1 MKKRVVSILLL
12 LCMALTMLPAPG
24 LGEEAVSL
32 PGQTLHAYRGADEE
46 SECLHEKDAEGYC
59 TADGCTHNADG
70 HDCCPLRDTRI
81 VLTRDQSMT
90 TQIQKSYDGTTQGY
104 LRAVFYTDGTNRI
117 TLTTEGSEANCAIAA
132 VYDTPELG
140 QGKTVTVTVTLT
152 EEMAR
157 RYCFRNG
164 ATADTFTTTGDIEK
178 IIPPLSIGLR
188 KTEFRVGERLYPSLA
203 LIGVMEN
210 AEVTY
215 RYAND
220 PAIAGPEFI
229 EINPRIDENTAI
241 SLPGDYW
248 VYATTTETENFKA
261 NYTSP
266 VKITVR
272 DYCTVTFNPNGG
284 YVRPEEGTKKVAW
297 GKKYGELPVP
307 TREGFDFDGWYMAA
321 EGGSQIYATDRMPA
335 NIKRQTLYAHWNEHG
350 ADNDN
355 DGFCDFCDECVH
367 EKDENGCA
375 VVNCAHK
382 AGGLTCCPRRALI
395 TPVLT
400 PPTVEGTFYA
410 FDSYGALK
418 AGLTGGE
425 ATVDG
430 VKIEGTFAF
439 DENENLYGFPP
450 FDDQTLRGGELTR
463 TVVFTPADTERYA
476 SASCTVTVT
485 VHKLTVDEI
494 WGTYIDITNKKIGT
508 PFSELGLSN
517 DLSFYALRGGVRC
530 DSTYQGAVVWN
541 ESDYD
546 PNEPHEQTITGTL
559 AIIEAWKDNFEE
571 PNPPIKTSVKVKLQ
585 YDPVTPTIVTPPV
598 FRWSKGD
605 FQLGDN
611 RIFVGDYLETGTT
624 KKLGEADATAELV
637 GGEAQLNGQKID
649 GTFALVS
656 PRPKWTDHV
665 GAYTVKVIFTPED
678 TVLYAQAECT
688 IDIEAIK
695 RTVARVDYLLKSV
708 TDKPV
713 GTAFEDLEMFGMAS
727 FWTEDGSY
735 YSGVNVTWDESTYDP
750 NSEAEQIVTGA
761 LNLGGYSDFVQQP
774 SPELKAE
781 VRVKLLNSHIHAYT
795 QKIQKPEALKTPADC
810 LSDAVYYLSCA
821 CGAVSTD
828 EADTFIA
835 QGTALDHDWAAWTQ
849 NADRKTH
856 TRVCRRD
863 ASHTETGDCRG
874 GAAICDD
881 CKAAYGEAAEREYS
895 VEVRIIGMPEWGTV
909 TPMKTKARAGEKVTL
924 TATPTKGNAFK
935 EWVFLNEYPG
945 GGGYV
950 NPVLTFTMPAEDVV
964 YQAHFTVKYYSV
976 SWQTTELSSGS
987 AYYVTW
993 GNRLLDIL
1001 ARNPKN
1007 GDLVFT
1013 GWKYDDPNKGP
1024 KDGTIVTEEM
1034 TYGDLAGEDT
1044 VPALR
1049 FVAQWHEHKFNLWT
1063 NDPKTLKSPAD
1074 CTHNAVYYWQCLCG
1088 LVERNDEH
1096 TYEME
1101 NTALGHTWAAWTQN
1115 EDGKTH
1121 TRVCTRDAS
1130 HTETGDCHGG
1140 QATCIAQAICEDCKA
1155 AYGGLAAHSYGTEW
1169 KTNRYK
1175 HWHEC
1180 TVCGAETERMNHS
1193 DSDDDH
1199 LCDTCDK
1206 KMTEHDFTA
1215 EKAEEKYL
1223 KAAATCQSP
1232 AVYCKSCTICGAQGT
1247 ETFEQGGKNPDNH
1260 TGTLGDWQH
1269 DADSHW
1275 KVYSCCQAEALK
1287 AAHAGGQATCT
1298 AQAVCE
1304 DCRAAY
1310 GEALDHNWLED
1321 WGRDT
1326 DKHWHECA
1334 RCHEK
1339 KDAAEHDF
1347 GEGDACVTCGYQ
1359 RAHVHRLTFV
1369 QAQEATCTQDGHTA
1383 YYTCSGCSAW
1393 FKDATGS
1400 VEITDKNAVILP
1412 TGGHAFGSWQSD
1424 AADHWKVCGKCLL
1437 EADRNAHNF
1446 EAIVDRP
1453 AAEGVKGEQHEECTV
1468 CGYSKEPTEIPALP
1482 IIITHIDAKITA
1494 PALGEKAS
1502 FTAAFTTQPER
1513 SVGLELFFWYM
1524 IPADQFTGQAGDRW
1538 LPMPE
1543 EDSPVFQTGYYY
1555 AVELYAGANDG
1566 YVFADSVVK
1575 TVNGQPHD
1583 TTYSGNGNETS
1594 AYLAFVFAPLTEH
1607 THAFGAWHSDE
1618 TDHWRECA
1626 CGEQADKAPHT
1637 ESGWMID
1644 RSATETEAGSR
1655 HTECTVCGR
1664 VLRTEEIPATGHAFG
1679 SAWKSDET
1687 DHWHECAACGEQADK
1702 APHTESGWFIDR
1714 EATETEAG
1722 GRHTECA
1729 VCGRALRMEEI
1740 PATGHAFGSAWH
1752 SDETD
1757 HWRECACGEQAD
1769 KAPHTESGWMI
1780 DRAATETEAGGR
1792 HTECTVCGRVL
1803 RTEEIPATGHAF
1815 GDWQSDETDH
1825 WHECATCGEQADK
1838 APHEFKWVIDR
1849 RPTAAQKGSR
1859 HEECIICG
1867 HQRAAVEIPATGA
1880 SDVPKTG
1887 DRSYGALGYALLAS
1901 VLGLLGA
1908 ACLGKKKR
1916 VR

>member
-1 MKKRVVSILLL
+1 M
-12 LCMALTMLPAPG
+12 
-24 LGEEAVSL
+24 
-32 PGQTLHAYRGADEE
+32 
-46 SECLHEKDAEGYC
+46 
-59 TADGCTHNADG
+59 
-70 HDCCPLRDTRI
+70 
-81 VLTRDQSMT
+81 
-90 TQIQKSYDGTTQGY
+90 
-104 LRAVFYTDGTNRI
+104 
-117 TLTTEGSEANCAIAA
+117 
-132 VYDTPELG
+132 
-140 QGKTVTVTVTLT
+140 
-152 EEMAR
+152 
-157 RYCFRNG
+157 
-164 ATADTFTTTGDIEK
+164 
-178 IIPPLSIGLR
+178 
-188 KTEFRVGERLYPSLA
+188 
-203 LIGVMEN
+203 
-210 AEVTY
+210 
-215 RYAND
+215 
-220 PAIAGPEFI
+220 
-229 EINPRIDENTAI
+229 
-241 SLPGDYW
+241 
-248 VYATTTETENFKA
+248 
-261 NYTSP
+261 
-266 VKITVR
+266 
-272 DYCTVTFNPNGG
+272 
-284 YVRPEEGTKKVAW
+284 
-297 GKKYGELPVP
+297 
-307 TREGFDFDGWYMAA
+307 
-321 EGGSQIYATDRMPA
+321 
-335 NIKRQTLYAHWNEHG
+335 
-350 ADNDN
+350 
-355 DGFCDFCDECVH
+355 
-367 EKDENGCA
+367 
-375 VVNCAHK
+375 
-382 AGGLTCCPRRALI
+382 
-395 TPVLT
+395 
-400 PPTVEGTFYA
+400 
-410 FDSYGALK
+410 
-418 AGLTGGE
+418 
-425 ATVDG
+425 
-430 VKIEGTFAF
+430 KIEGTFAF

-485 VHKLTVDEI
+485 VHKLTVYEI

-585 YDPVTPTIVTPPV
+585 YDLVTPTIVTPPV

-695 RTVARVDYLLKSV
+695 RTVARVDYLPKSV

-735 YSGVNVTWDESTYDP
+735 FSGVNVTWDESTYDP
-750 NSEAEQIVTGA
+750 NSEAEQIVTGT
-761 LNLGGYSDFVQQP
+761 LDLKYISEYVQQP
-774 SPELKAE
+774 DPELKAK
-781 VRVKLLNSHIHAYT
+781 VRVKLLHVYAYT
-795 QKIQKPEALKTPADC
+795 QKIQKPEALKTSADC
-810 LSDAVYYLSCA
+810 LGDAVYYLSCA
-821 CGAVSTD
+821 CGEVSKN
-828 EADTFIA
+828 EADTFTA
-835 QGTALDHDWAAWTQ
+835 EGTALDHA
-849 NADRKTH
+849 
-856 TRVCRRD
+856 
-863 ASHTETGDCRG
+863 
-874 GAAICDD
+874 
-881 CKAAYGEAAEREYS
+881 
-895 VEVRIIGMPEWGTV
+895 
-909 TPMKTKARAGEKVTL
+909 
-924 TATPTKGNAFK
+924 
-935 EWVFLNEYPG
+935 
-945 GGGYV
+945 
-950 NPVLTFTMPAEDVV
+950 
-964 YQAHFTVKYYSV
+964 
-976 SWQTTELSSGS
+976 
-987 AYYVTW
+987 
-993 GNRLLDIL
+993 
-1001 ARNPKN
+1001 
-1007 GDLVFT
+1007 
-1013 GWKYDDPNKGP
+1013 
-1024 KDGTIVTEEM
+1024 
-1034 TYGDLAGEDT
+1034 
-1044 VPALR
+1044 
-1049 FVAQWHEHKFNLWT
+1049 
-1063 NDPKTLKSPAD
+1063 
-1074 CTHNAVYYWQCLCG
+1074 
-1088 LVERNDEH
+1088 
-1096 TYEME
+1096 
-1101 NTALGHTWAAWTQN
+1101 WAAWTQN
-1115 EDGKTH
+1115 EDGRTH

-1130 HTETGDCHGG
+1130 HTETGDC
-1140 QATCIAQAICEDCKA
+1140 
-1155 AYGGLAAHSYGTEW
+1155 
-1169 KTNRYK
+1169 R
-1175 HWHEC
+1175 
-1180 TVCGAETERMNHS
+1180 
-1193 DSDDDH
+1193 
-1199 LCDTCDK
+1199 
-1206 KMTEHDFTA
+1206 
-1215 EKAEEKYL
+1215 
-1223 KAAATCQSP
+1223 
-1232 AVYCKSCTICGAQGT
+1232 
-1247 ETFEQGGKNPDNH
+1247 
-1260 TGTLGDWQH
+1260 
-1269 DADSHW
+1269 
-1275 KVYSCCQAEALK
+1275 
-1287 AAHAGGQATCT
+1287 GGQATCT

-1334 RCHEK
+1334 RCHKK

-1369 QAQEATCTQDGHTA
+1369 QVQEATCTQDGHTA

-1393 FKDATGS
+1393 FMDATGA
-1400 VEITDKNAVILP
+1400 VEITDKNTVSIPAS
-1412 TGGHAFGSWQSD
+1412 GHAFGSWQFD
-1424 AADHWKVCGKCLL
+1424 AAEHWKTCGKCQL
-1437 EADRNAHNF
+1437 EADRASHSF

-1468 CGYSKEPTEIPALP
+1468 CGYSKEPTKIPALP

-1502 FTAAFTTQPER
+1502 FTAAFTTQPEG

-1538 LPMPE
+1538 LSMPE

-1607 THAFGAWHSDE
+1607 THAFGAWHSDA
-1618 TDHWRECA
+1618 TDHWHECA
-1626 CGEQADKAPHT
+1626 TCGEQADKAPHT

-1644 RSATETEAGSR
+1644 REVTETEAGS
-1655 HTECTVCGR
+1655 
-1664 VLRTEEIPATGHAFG
+1664 
-1679 SAWKSDET
+1679 K
-1687 DHWHECAACGEQADK
+1687 
-1702 APHTESGWFIDR
+1702 
-1714 EATETEAG
+1714 
-1722 GRHTECA
+1722 
-1729 VCGRALRMEEI
+1729 
-1740 PATGHAFGSAWH
+1740 
-1752 SDETD
+1752 
-1757 HWRECACGEQAD
+1757 
-1769 KAPHTESGWMI
+1769 
-1780 DRAATETEAGGR
+1780 

-1825 WHECATCGEQADK
+1825 WHECAACGEQADK
-1838 APHEFKWVIDR
+1838 AAHEFKWVIDR

-1880 SDVPKTG
+1880 ADVPKTG
-1887 DRSYGALGYALLAS
+1887 DCGRKALGYALLAS

>member
-46 SECLHEKDAEGYC
+46 SECLHEKDEEGCC
-59 TADGCTHNADG
+59 TVSGCTHNADG
-70 HDCCPLRDTRI
+70 YACCPIKGSRI
-81 VLTRDQSMT
+81 VLERESQTFS
-90 TQIQKSYDGTTQGY
+90 ISKSYDGTTQGF

-117 TLTTEGSEANCAIAA
+117 TLTSEGSEANCAIAA

-164 ATADTFTTTGDIEK
+164 ATADTFTTTGDIDK

-188 KTEFRVGERLYPSLA
+188 MGKKEFRVGERLYPYLS
-203 LIGVMEN
+203 LIGVMEK

-220 PAIAGPEFI
+220 PAIAGLI

-248 VYATTTETENFKA
+248 VYATTTETPHFKA
-261 NYTSP
+261 GCTSP
-266 VKITVR
+266 FKITVY
-272 DYCTVTFNPNGG
+272 DCCIVTLDPNGG
-284 YVRPEEGTKKVAW
+284 SLKPEDREREVRW
-297 GKKYGELPVP
+297 GNAYGDLPVP

-321 EGGSQIYATDRMPA
+321 EGGSQIYETDRMPA
-335 NIKRQTLYAHWNEHG
+335 NIKWQTLYAHWNEHG

-375 VVNCAHK
+375 VADCAHK
-382 AGGLTCCPRRALI
+382 AGGLTCCLSGALAE
-395 TPVLT
+395 PVLT
-400 PPTVEGTFYA
+400 PPTVAGTFYA
-410 FDSYGALK
+410 FDSYRELQ

-450 FDDQTLRGGELTR
+450 HEERTLRGGELTR
-463 TVVFTPADTERYA
+463 TVVFTPADTGKYA
-476 SASCTVTVT
+476 RAACTVTVT

-494 WGTYIDITNKKIGT
+494 PGVYIDVTDKKLGT
-508 PFSELGLSN
+508 PFHELGLS
-517 DLSFYALRGGVRC
+517 DWLSFYALRGGVRC
-530 DSTYQGAVVWN
+530 DSTYQGKVVWN

-559 AIIEAWKDNFEE
+559 AILEAWKDNFEE
-571 PNPPIKTSVKVKLQ
+571 PNPPITTSVKVKLQ
-585 YDPVTPTIVTPPV
+585 YAPVPPTIVTPPV
-598 FRWSKGD
+598 FRWSKGT
-605 FQLGDN
+605 FRLGDN

-624 KKLGEADATAELV
+624 KEPGEEDAIAELV
-637 GGEAQLNGQKID
+637 GGEARVNGQKVD
-649 GTFALVS
+649 GSFEFIS
-656 PRPKWTDHV
+656 PSPMWTERV
-665 GAYTVKVIFTPED
+665 GTYSVRVIFTPED

-695 RTVARVDYLLKSV
+695 RTVASVDYIPASV
-708 TDKPV
+708 TNKPV
-713 GTAFEDLEMFGMAS
+713 GTAFADLEMFGMAS

-735 YSGVNVTWDESTYDP
+735 YSGVIVTWDESTYDP
-750 NSEAEQIVTGA
+750 NSSEEQIVTGT
-761 LNLGGYSDFVQQP
+761 LNLGSYSDFVQQP
-774 SPELKAE
+774 SSELKAE
-781 VRVKLLNSHIHAYT
+781 VRVKLQHDHAYT
-795 QKIQKPEALKTPADC
+795 QKVQKTEALKTPADC

-874 GAAICDD
+874 GTATCDD
-881 CKAAYGEAAEREYS
+881 CEAAYGEAAEREYS
-895 VEVRIIGMPEWGTV
+895 VEVRIVGMPEWGSV
-909 TPMKTKARAGEKVTL
+909 TPMKTTARAGEQVTL

-964 YQAHFTVKYYSV
+964 YQAHFTVKYYTV
-976 SWQTTELSSGS
+976 SWQTTELSYGS
-987 AYYVTW
+987 SRYITW

-1101 NTALGHTWAAWTQN
+1101 NTALGHAWAAWTQN

-1199 LCDTCDK
+1199 LCDTCGK

-1359 RAHVHRLTFV
+1359 RAHVHRLTLV

-1393 FKDATGS
+1393 FMDATGA

-1424 AADHWKVCGKCLL
+1424 AAEHWKTCGKCQL
-1437 EADRNAHNF
+1437 EADRASHSF

-1502 FTAAFTTQPER
+1502 FTAAFTTQPEG

-1538 LPMPE
+1538 LSMPE

-1607 THAFGAWHSDE
+1607 THAFGAWHSDA

-1626 CGEQADKAPHT
+1626 T
-1637 ESGWMID
+1637 
-1644 RSATETEAGSR
+1644 
-1655 HTECTVCGR
+1655 
-1664 VLRTEEIPATGHAFG
+1664 
-1679 SAWKSDET
+1679 
-1687 DHWHECAACGEQADK
+1687 CGEQADK

-1729 VCGRALRMEEI
+1729 VCGRVLRMEEIPAAGHAFGSAWKSDETDHWHECATCGEKADRATHTESGWIIDREATETEAGSRHTECAVCGRVLRMEEI

-1757 HWRECACGEQAD
+1757 HW
-1769 KAPHTESGWMI
+1769 
-1780 DRAATETEAGGR
+1780 
-1792 HTECTVCGRVL
+1792 
-1803 RTEEIPATGHAF
+1803 
-1815 GDWQSDETDH
+1815 
-1825 WHECATCGEQADK
+1825 HECATCGEQADK
-1838 APHEFKWVIDR
+1838 AAHEFKWVIDR

-1908 ACLGKKKR
+1908 ACLGKRKR
-1916 VR
+1916 AR